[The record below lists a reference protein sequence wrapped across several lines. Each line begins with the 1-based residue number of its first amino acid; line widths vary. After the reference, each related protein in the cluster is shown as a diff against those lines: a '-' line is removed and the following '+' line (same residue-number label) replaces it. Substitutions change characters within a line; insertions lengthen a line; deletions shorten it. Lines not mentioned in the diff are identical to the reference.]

1 MKASEQMRV
10 IGRQIEEIEPLI
22 TMQTGFVDS
31 LYRVEWYL
39 MQALR
44 EVKSMGATTGNQG
57 SHEND

>member
-22 TMQTGFVDS
+22 TMQTQCIPS
-31 LYRVEWYL
+31 LHQVEWYL

-44 EVKSMGATTGNQG
+44 EVKSMGTNTGKQG
-57 SHEND
+57 SHKND